1 MSRFTGKTGPEVKKT
16 ELNVPPAGRN
26 YVAQSDAQYF
36 PYSQKQRMENFID
49 ETPVVKNEIVTEGVS
64 KIVDPQAQKQLDL
77 NPFAPTNREFEPVTA
92 GLGGKPKQ
100 MDTTRELIVEM
111 YALTGDINLARLLR

>member
-26 YVAQSDAQYF
+26 YVAQSDAQSF
-36 PYSQKQRMENFID
+36 PYGQKQRMENFID

>member
-1 MSRFTGKTGPEVKKT
+1 MSRTPKVKKT
-16 ELNVPPAGRN
+16 QLNVPPAGRN
-26 YVAQSDAQYF
+26 YVAQSDAQNF
-36 PYSQKQRMENFID
+36 PYAEKKEWEGYIAD
-49 ETPVVKNEIVTEGVS
+49 TPPVKNEIVTEGVS

-77 NPFAPTNREFEPVTA
+77 NPFAPTNREFEPVTM

>member
-1 MSRFTGKTGPEVKKT
+1 MSRFTGKKGPEVKKT
-16 ELNVPPAGRN
+16 ELNVQPAAGN
-26 YVAQSDAQYF
+26 YVAQSNAQNF
-36 PYSQKQRMENFID
+36 PYAEKEEWKGYIAD
-49 ETPVVKNEIVTEGVS
+49 TPVVKNEIVTEGVS

>member
-1 MSRFTGKTGPEVKKT
+1 MSRFTGKRGPEVKKT
-16 ELNVPPAGRN
+16 ELNVQPAGGN
-26 YVAQSDAQYF
+26 YVAQSEAQYF
-36 PYSQKQRMENFID
+36 PYGQKQRMENFID